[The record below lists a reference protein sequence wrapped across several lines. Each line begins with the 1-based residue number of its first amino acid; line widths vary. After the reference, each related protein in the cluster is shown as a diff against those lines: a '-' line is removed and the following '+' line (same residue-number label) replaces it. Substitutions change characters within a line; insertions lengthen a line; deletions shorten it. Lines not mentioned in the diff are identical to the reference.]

1 MERSGAPKRERINLR
16 LDAAAKHRIE
26 RAASFEGKTVSGFIL
41 SKALAS
47 ADEAVREQETM
58 ALSKRDAEIFFD
70 AILNPPPPKA
80 ALLRAIKEYGKR
92 VVSR

>member
-16 LDAAAKHRIE
+16 LDSAAKHRIE

-70 AILNPPPPKA
+70 AILNPPPPNA